1 MTIFNIIPVLD
12 SITIIGLLLFNDSF
26 GFFVLLLTIILLTLT
41 IGTVGI
47 IKKKSNNGKS

>member
-1 MTIFNIIPVLD
+1 MELVTIIAIRE
-12 SITIIGLLLFNDSF
+12 SITVIGLLLFNESF

-47 IKKKSNNGKS
+47 IKTK